1 LNSHEA
7 KVKEYLKL
15 RQRHR
20 IQTVGELEEFLAHN
34 NAADGL
40 EYSYAEKCKIVR
52 EQIQLR
58 KKLDGIKK
66 VGGVPVSNCSGPE
79 HPEPLPR
86 LMEMFKLLCAREA
99 VHGIRPPVRPQL
111 LQGFLSPA
119 PAP

>member
-1 LNSHEA
+1 MG
-7 KVKEYLKL
+7 
-15 RQRHR
+15 QRHR
-20 IQTVGELEEFLAHN
+20 FQTVGELEEFLAQN

-58 KKLDGIKK
+58 KKLDGIKQ
-66 VGGVPVSNCSGPE
+66 VNGIPLSNCSGAE

-86 LMEMFKLLCAREA
+86 LLDMFKLLCAREA
-99 VHGIRPPVRPQL
+99 VHDIRPPVRPQL
-111 LQGFLSPA
+111 LQGILSPA